1 MLHVTGQGFSTPT
14 STLGLGLKKSPTQ
27 PEILPRWRVFHS
39 FRDVLEGR
47 NGSRL
52 IDLRRVLVNL
62 SSRGDLDLGL
72 EEVTNT
78 NRDTTT
84 KLSSLGIGVLR
95 LLVFLLRMK

>member
-14 STLGLGLKKSPTQ
+14 STLGLGLKKSPTR